1 MTTSSARTASPLQP
15 PHHPASPPASEPVAG
30 TGSVAANERRCLN
43 CGAPLDTPFCA
54 QCGQRDVEPTL
65 AVRDFVHELVAEHF
79 GLDSKVARTLIALV
93 RWPGRL
99 TNEFIR
105 GRRVRYVPPLRLYLS
120 LSVLFFLLS
129 ALSEHAR
136 PGNGKGMIEEG
147 GGIVRIDTTSGGR
160 RVVHVSDSTKSGTT
174 ISMSNSKFLSDTV
187 HSSAAARWFKRRMS
201 ARIADLRA
209 NGKTAATQIG
219 AEFQRELPDAV
230 FLLVPMVALMLGVV
244 YFGQRR
250 YYAEHLVFALHFQA
264 FVFAALIVAMLP
276 IPFID
281 LAVWL
286 GGIAYAYLALRT
298 VYAEGKGTT
307 VLKLGVLG
315 VGYAISAVII
325 MALLG
330 FIVFFFG

>member
-1 MTTSSARTASPLQP
+1 M
-15 PHHPASPPASEPVAG
+15 
-30 TGSVAANERRCLN
+30 
-43 CGAPLDTPFCA
+43 
-54 QCGQRDVEPTL
+54 
-65 AVRDFVHELVAEHF
+65 HELVAEHF

-120 LSVLFFLLS
+120 LSVLFFLLN
-129 ALSEHAR
+129 ALTHRVSTA
-136 PGNGKGMIEEG
+136 NSKGMIED
-147 GGIVRIDTTSGGR
+147 GGIVRVDSTSGGR
-160 RVVHVSDSTKSGTT
+160 AVAHVTDSTKSGTT
-174 ISMSNSKFLSDTV
+174 ISTSDSKFLRDTL
-187 HSSAAARWFKRRMS
+187 HSSTAGRWFKRRMG
-201 ARIADLRA
+201 ARIAELRA
-209 NGKTAATQIG
+209 NGTTATKQIG
-219 AEFQRELPDAV
+219 TEFQRELPDAI
-230 FLLVPMVALMLGVV
+230 FLLVPMLALMLSVV

-264 FVFAALIVAMLP
+264 FVFAVLIVAMLP

-281 LAVWL
+281 LAVWI

-307 VLKLGVLG
+307 ILKLGVLG
-315 VGYAISAVII
+315 VGYAICAAII
-325 MALLG
+325 MGLLG

>member
-1 MTTSSARTASPLQP
+1 M
-15 PHHPASPPASEPVAG
+15 
-30 TGSVAANERRCLN
+30 
-43 CGAPLDTPFCA
+43 
-54 QCGQRDVEPTL
+54 
-65 AVRDFVHELVAEHF
+65 RDFVHELVAEHF

-93 RWPGRL
+93 RWPGQL

-129 ALSEHAR
+129 ALTDRVSTADS
-136 PGNGKGMIEEG
+136 KGRIADG
-147 GGIVRIDTTSGGR
+147 SIVRVDTTSGGR
-160 RVVHVSDSTKSGTT
+160 AVARVTDSTKSGTT
-174 ISMSNSKFLSDTV
+174 ISTNDSKFLGDTL
-187 HSSAAARWFKRRMS
+187 HSSTAERWFKRRMG
-201 ARIADLRA
+201 ARIAELRT
-209 NGKTAATQIG
+209 NGKTATKQIG
-219 AEFQRELPDAV
+219 AEFQRELPDAI
-230 FLLVPMVALMLGVV
+230 FLLVPMVALLLSAV

-281 LAVWL
+281 LAVWI

-307 VLKLGVLG
+307 ILKLGVLG
-315 VGYAISAVII
+315 VGYAICAAII

>member
-1 MTTSSARTASPLQP
+1 M
-15 PHHPASPPASEPVAG
+15 
-30 TGSVAANERRCLN
+30 
-43 CGAPLDTPFCA
+43 
-54 QCGQRDVEPTL
+54 
-65 AVRDFVHELVAEHF
+65 HELVAEHF

-93 RWPGRL
+93 RRPGQL
-99 TNEFIR
+99 TNAFIR

-120 LSVLFFLLS
+120 LSVLFFLLT
-129 ALSEHAR
+129 ALTDRVSTADS
-136 PGNGKGMIEEG
+136 KGMIEDG

-160 RVVHVSDSTKSGTT
+160 AVARVTDSTKSGTT
-174 ISMSNSKFLSDTV
+174 ISTNDSRFLGDTLY
-187 HSSAAARWFKRRMS
+187 SSTAGRWFKRRMG
-201 ARIADLRA
+201 ARIAELRA
-209 NGKTAATQIG
+209 NGKTATKQIG
-219 AEFQRELPDAV
+219 AEFQRELPDAI
-230 FLLVPMVALMLGVV
+230 FLLVPMVALLLSAV

-281 LAVWL
+281 LAVWI

-307 VLKLGVLG
+307 ILKLGALG
-315 VGYAISAVII
+315 VGYAICAAII
-325 MALLG
+325 MGLLG